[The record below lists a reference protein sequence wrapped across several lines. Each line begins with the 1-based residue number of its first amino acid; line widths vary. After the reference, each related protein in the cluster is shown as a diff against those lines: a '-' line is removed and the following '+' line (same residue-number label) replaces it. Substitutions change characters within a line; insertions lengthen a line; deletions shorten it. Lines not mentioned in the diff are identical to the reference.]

1 MSKEKT
7 LKGLLREYLSVQ
19 KTINEDMLGTV
30 EQVYGKIQLQIK
42 INTLLSESLEEEEK
56 LNNIVLFPVN
66 EENAT

>member
-19 KTINEDMLGTV
+19 KTINEDMLSTV

-42 INTLLSESLEEEEK
+42 INTLLSESLEEEEM

-66 EENAT
+66 EENVT